1 MKKTLLMEVKRIKK
15 IITAIGN
22 PILNNELKELEE
34 FAVIGNDI
42 QYQDGILE
50 LLEID
55 NKINFIIISELIP
68 GEYKIEELIG
78 KINNINNEIKIIIIL
93 ENKNK
98 IIENKMLEKNIYK
111 IFYNNQIEIKDIIN
125 LINENDKMEKYNY
138 EIRKEI
144 NELKEIIKNNQKNNI
159 IENRNNIIKNKK
171 ILFKNN
177 NKIKNILKII
187 NNKLINN
194 YKKYL
199 KINKKII
206 KNNIINNLNKKYY
219 EKNIIENNNK
229 IISVLGNN
237 GARKKYVF
245 NNVG

>member
-1 MKKTLLMEVKRIKK
+1 LKKTLLMEVKRIKK

-194 YKKYL
+194 YNKYL

-219 EKNIIENNNK
+219 KKNIIENNNK

>member
-1 MKKTLLMEVKRIKK
+1 MEVKRIKK

-125 LINENDKMEKYNY
+125 LINENDKMEKYNN

-237 GARKKYVF
+237 GAREKYVF

>member
-1 MKKTLLMEVKRIKK
+1 LKKTLLMEVKRIKK

-219 EKNIIENNNK
+219 KKNIIENNNK

>member
-1 MKKTLLMEVKRIKK
+1 MEVKRIKK

-219 EKNIIENNNK
+219 EKNIIEKNNK
-229 IISVLGNN
+229 IISILGNN
-237 GARKKYVF
+237 GAREKYVF
-245 NNVG
+245 YNVS

>member
-1 MKKTLLMEVKRIKK
+1 MKKILLMEVKRIKK

-22 PILNNELKELEE
+22 PILNNELKKLEE

-50 LLEID
+50 ILEID
-55 NKINFIIISELIP
+55 NKINFIILSELIP
-68 GEYKIEELIG
+68 GEYKIEELIE

-111 IFYNNQIEIKDIIN
+111 IFYNNQIEIKDIIS
-125 LINENDKMEKYNY
+125 LINENDKMEKYNN

-159 IENRNNIIKNKK
+159 IENKK
-171 ILFKNN
+171 ILLKNN

-219 EKNIIENNNK
+219 EKNIIEKNNK
-229 IISVLGNN
+229 IISILGNN
-237 GARKKYVF
+237 GAREKYVF
-245 NNVG
+245 YNVS